1 MSEASLLIEAP
12 PEGGTNRRG
21 FVLHTLRHRPAAV
34 IGTTILV
41 LVALGAILAPLIAPY
56 GLHTQVGPVFG
67 HPSWSHPLGLDDGG
81 IDMVT
86 LLMWGARVSLV
97 VGFAATLVS
106 MLIGGA
112 VGVIAGYF
120 GGWIDTLLMRP
131 IDVLLAFPALLL
143 AIAIIA
149 IVGPG
154 SVVALMAIAV
164 IYLPILSRVVR
175 GSVLITREQA
185 YVAGA
190 RARGASSLAI
200 MLGHV
205 LPNSVG
211 PVLAQAS
218 VLTAFAI
225 QIQAALSFLGLGA
238 QPPTPELGLMLYEGR
253 DVLTQAPWV
262 EIFPGLA
269 LALATLAFTLF
280 GNGLSARLAVRRRA
294 T

>member
-1 MSEASLLIEAP
+1 MLRRLRRQAGSW
-12 PEGGTNRRG
+12 EG
-21 FVLHTLRHRPAAV
+21 VLGLA
-34 IGTTILV
+34 IGLFLV
-41 LVALGAILAPLIAPY
+41 LIAILAPVLAPHDPNAIDSQRVIAAPTAEFPFGSDALGRDVLSRVMY
-56 GLHTQVGPVFG
+56 ALRVSLAVAVASVF
-67 HPSWSHPLGLDDGG
+67 
-81 IDMVT
+81 I
-86 LLMWGARVSLV
+86 SLV
-97 VGFAATLVS
+97 VGVPLGLV
-106 MLIGGA
+106 
-112 VGVIAGYF
+112 AGYF
-120 GGWIDTLLMRP
+120 GGWVDTVLMRP

-175 GSVLITREQA
+175 SSVLVVREQG

-190 RARGASSLAI
+190 RARGASPLAI
-200 MLGHV
+200 MFGHA
-205 LPNSVG
+205 LPNSIG

-238 QPPTPELGLMLYEGR
+238 QPPTAELGLMLYEGR

-262 EIFPGLA
+262 EIYPGVT

-280 GNGLSARLAVRRRA
+280 GNGLSARLAVRRRPS
-294 T
+294 

>member
-1 MSEASLLIEAP
+1 MRRLRRDVGGWDGLIGLSIGVLLLALAIFGPLLAP
-12 PEGGTNRRG
+12 HDPNAVDSQR
-21 FVLHTLRHRPAAV
+21 VIAAPTADFPF
-34 IGTTILV
+34 GSD
-41 LVALGAILAPLIAPY
+41 ALGRDVLSRVLYALRVSLAVAMASVLI
-56 GLHTQVGPVFG
+56 
-67 HPSWSHPLGLDDGG
+67 
-81 IDMVT
+81 
-86 LLMWGARVSLV
+86 SLV
-97 VGFAATLVS
+97 VGVPLGLVS
-106 MLIGGA
+106 
-112 VGVIAGYF
+112 GYF
-120 GGWIDTLLMRP
+120 GGWIDTVVMRP

-149 IVGPG
+149 ILGPG
-154 SVVALMAIAV
+154 SIVALLAIAV

-175 GSVLITREQA
+175 GSVLVTREQG

-190 RARGASSLAI
+190 RARGASSMRI

-218 VLTAFAI
+218 VLIAFAI

-262 EIFPGLA
+262 EVFPGVA
-269 LALATLAFTLF
+269 LAIATLAFTLL
-280 GNGLSARLAVRRRA
+280 GNGLSARLAVRKRLA
-294 T
+294 

>member
-1 MSEASLLIEAP
+1 VRKLRRQP
-12 PEGGTNRRG
+12 YGWEG
-21 FVLHTLRHRPAAV
+21 
-34 IGTTILV
+34 LV
-41 LVALGAILAPLIAPY
+41 GLALGLLLLVVAVLAPFLAPHDPNAIDSQRVIAAP
-56 GLHTQVGPVFG
+56 TVQFPFG
-67 HPSWSHPLGLDDGG
+67 SDALGRDVLSRV
-81 IDMVT
+81 IYA
-86 LLMWGARVSLV
+86 LRVSLAV
-97 VGFAATLVS
+97 AAASV
-106 MLIGGA
+106 LISLL
-112 VGVIAGYF
+112 VGVPIGLVAGYF
-120 GGWIDTLLMRP
+120 GGWVDTLLMRP

-149 IVGPG
+149 IAGPG
-154 SVVALMAIAV
+154 SVVALLAIAV

-175 GSVLITREQA
+175 SSVLVVREQG
-185 YVAGA
+185 YVVGA
-190 RARGASSLAI
+190 RARGASSLSI

-205 LPNSVG
+205 LPNSIG

-262 EIFPGLA
+262 EIYPGLT
-269 LALATLAFTLF
+269 LAIATLAFTLL
-280 GNGLSARLAVRRRA
+280 GNGLSARLAVRKRA